1 MNNIEII
8 FRKSIL
14 QVELIPF
21 IFVIVSVILMIILTI
36 YLVKK
41 ELKEGSKNEK

>member
-8 FRKSIL
+8 FKKSIL

-21 IFVIVSVILMIILTI
+21 IFVILSVLLMIILTI

-41 ELKEGSKNEK
+41 ELKEGNKNEK